1 MGGRRTGRG
10 QEFLAAALTGSQ
22 DLSLCSQNWT
32 GRGGEALPPLWGL
45 ITEPGQAQTST
56 HTTEAWALVPG
67 MSQITIQPWAICFF
81 LAQLPHL

>member
-22 DLSLCSQNWT
+22 DLALCSQNWT